1 MTLSQYPQ
9 TSELDAVNRDRS
21 AVPNM
26 ENHVHASTAQVAGQS
41 PQINFAQIGQIKEFD
56 GLRGIAILMVLC
68 VHFWPQTSSIPWF
81 DAIASSGWVG
91 VDLFFVLSGCLITW
105 ILVDTKSDQ
114 HYFRNFYGRRVLR
127 IFPLYFLFLAF
138 IFIAIP
144 ISESGPYWST
154 PFIQESGSP
163 AWYFFFLT
171 NLRELFSGHD
181 VPPIIRPL
189 WSLAIEEQFYLIFPL
204 IVLWLSRRF
213 LMYGL
218 AASLLLAI
226 AFRLITILMWPEA
239 HRIQYLA
246 TVARM
251 DAIAVGCLT
260 ALCLRV
266 LPLQSIRTFTSIAIL
281 SVPFMFIFGMA
292 FHLFDRTNWHMRTWG
307 YSALAI
313 SFGLVTAWT
322 FAFRGARFL
331 APLRW
336 RPLRFTG
343 KICFGIYVLH
353 RLVEFVLEKLAT
365 RAGWPLKDGQ
375 FATLGL
381 KIMVCVAVAALSWYA
396 FERQILRLKAFFN
409 YQIERQH

>member
-1 MTLSQYPQ
+1 
-9 TSELDAVNRDRS
+9 
-21 AVPNM
+21 M
-26 ENHVHASTAQVAGQS
+26 ENHVDASSAQGASQAS
-41 PQINFAQIGQIKEFD
+41 RINFAQVGQIKEFD

-105 ILVDTKSDQ
+105 ILVDTKKEE
-114 HYFRNFYGRRVLR
+114 HYFRNFYGRRILR

-144 ISESGPYWST
+144 IYERGPYWSS
-154 PFIQESGSP
+154 PFIQETGSP

-171 NLRELFSGHD
+171 NLRELFSGND

-189 WSLAIEEQFYLIFPL
+189 WSLAIEEQFYLIFPW
-204 IVLWLSRRF
+204 IVLLLSRRF

-218 AASLLLAI
+218 ATSFLLAI
-226 AFRLITILMWPEA
+226 AFRTITILIWPEA

-251 DAIAVGCLT
+251 DAIAAGCLT
-260 ALCLRV
+260 ALCLRI
-266 LPLQSIRTFTSIAIL
+266 LPFSTIRTFTSIAIL
-281 SVPFMFIFGMA
+281 FMPLTFVLGVT

-336 RPLRFTG
+336 RPLCFTG

-353 RLVEFVLEKLAT
+353 RLVEFLLEKLFMQ
-365 RAGWPLKDGQ
+365 AGWPLREGS
-375 FATLGL
+375 FVTLGL
-381 KIMVCVAVAALSWYA
+381 KVVVCIAVAALSWYA
-396 FERQILRLKAFFN
+396 FERQILRMKKLFV
-409 YQIERQH
+409 YRLERRPAK